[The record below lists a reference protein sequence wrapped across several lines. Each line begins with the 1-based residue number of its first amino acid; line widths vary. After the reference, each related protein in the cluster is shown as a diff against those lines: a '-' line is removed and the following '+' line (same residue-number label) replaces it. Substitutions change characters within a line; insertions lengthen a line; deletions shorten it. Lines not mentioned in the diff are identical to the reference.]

1 MCGLALIAAAQAVA
15 PVRAPLFDGVVVVDP
30 YRYLVPAPGA
40 PGSPTSASATLPI
53 DAGRSPSFAV
63 YTSETPPQAELLA
76 HGGEL
81 AIGPGTTAVKVT
93 IDPIPP
99 PPGATPNAIAG
110 NVYRFAVTDQSGAAL
125 ALLPG
130 QSITLALRG
139 PAGVALD
146 AVIARFDGGAWQR
159 LATEPSGLQDLF
171 ITNADAFG
179 DLALLGQVT
188 ASPNGLDPEFLFFA
202 LAAAGL
208 TLLVGWRFGG
218 RSNPLAPSRSTTP
231 ARRRQPRN
239 RHDKPLKAVTE
250 VP

>member
-40 PGSPTSASATLPI
+40 AGSPTSASATLPI

-110 NVYRFAVTDQSGAAL
+110 NLYRFAVTDQSGAAL

-146 AVIARFDGGAWQR
+146 AVIARFEGGAWQR

-171 ITNADAFG
+171 LTNADAFG